1 MYLIDTDTLSNI
13 VKKKPSEVLIKKLRE
28 IPSRFQYTTAIN
40 IGEIYFGAYK
50 SDRKDK
56 IIKAFEE
63 NVFPNVNVLA
73 FDEESGKTFGELKA
87 NLEKKG
93 IGCSEPDLRIA
104 SIAIQHDLILVSGNI
119 RHFQNIP
126 GLKIENWIQME

>member
-13 VKKKPSEVLIKKLRE
+13 VKKKPSEILIKKLQG
-28 IPSRFQYTTAIN
+28 IPSHFQYTTSIN

-50 SDRKDK
+50 SDKKDL

-87 NLEKKG
+87 YLAQKG
-93 IGCSEPDLRIA
+93 ICCSEPDLRIA
-104 SIAIQHDLILVSGNI
+104 SIAVQHDLILVSGNI
-119 RHFQNIP
+119 KHFKNIP
-126 GLKIENWIQME
+126 GLKTENWI

>member
-50 SDRKDK
+50 SDRKDQ

-104 SIAIQHDLILVSGNI
+104 SIAIQHDLILISGNI
-119 RHFQNIP
+119 KHFKNIP
-126 GLKIENWIQME
+126 DLKTENWILN

>member
-13 VKKKPSEVLIKKLRE
+13 VKKKPSDVLIKKLRE
-28 IPSRFQYTTAIN
+28 IAGKSQYTTSIN

-50 SDRKDK
+50 SGRENQ

-63 NVFPNVNVLA
+63 NVFPNVNILP
-73 FDEESGKTFGELKA
+73 FDEESGKTFGKIKA
-87 NLEKKG
+87 TLEKKG
-93 IGCSEPDLRIA
+93 IGCSESDLRIA

-119 RHFQNIP
+119 KHFKNIP
-126 GLKIENWIQME
+126 GLKTVNWL